1 MLLTVHP
8 YSQTILTRLTFNF
21 EDQFNKH
28 SNVYIEYNLT
38 SEHTSQ
44 PQLFDIWEQS
54 SVANIFKIILKAA

>member
-38 SEHTSQ
+38 REHTSQ
-44 PQLFDIWEQS
+44 PQLFNIWELS